1 MKLKSDHEC
10 RRAYIDT
17 SLNIT
22 FKVCSAA
29 AAFIFFAYFKV
40 DSTSSQKEMLMTLVD
55 FRNLSKSRFDEAN
68 RTLALRINFKTTN
81 VQKRK
86 ISTKN
91 LTYLFQW
98 KKTKAE
104 VEIVFVVRVGRGVLF
119 SVAMVPPF
127 LGTCRGHQIG
137 LCFVSTQPGSTPSR
151 IILKQI

>member
-1 MKLKSDHEC
+1 MNLKLKSDHEC
-10 RRAYIDT
+10 RRAYMDT

-68 RTLALRINFKTTN
+68 RTLALRINFKTSN

-119 SVAMVPPF
+119 SVAMVP
-127 LGTCRGHQIG
+127 CRGHQIG
-137 LCFVSTQPGSTPSR
+137 HRPSSQPGSTPSR

>member
-1 MKLKSDHEC
+1 MTFVKLKLDHEC

-22 FKVCSAA
+22 IKVCSATA
-29 AAFIFFAYFKV
+29 ALIFFAYFKV

-68 RTLALRINFKTTN
+68 RTLALRINFKTSN

-91 LTYLFQW
+91 LTYLF
-98 KKTKAE
+98 
-104 VEIVFVVRVGRGVLF
+104 R
-119 SVAMVPPF
+119 
-127 LGTCRGHQIG
+127 
-137 LCFVSTQPGSTPSR
+137 
-151 IILKQI
+151 

>member
-22 FKVCSAA
+22 IKVCSAA

-40 DSTSSQKEMLMTLVD
+40 DSTPSQKEMLMTLVD

-68 RTLALRINFKTTN
+68 RTLALRINFKTSN

-104 VEIVFVVRVGRGVLF
+104 VFVVRVGRGVLF

-137 LCFVSTQPGSTPSR
+137 LCFVSSQPGSTPSR